1 MAEILFGSAA
11 QQEYADALV
20 WYAERGIP
28 IAEDFELAIEN
39 ALKDISQDPDR
50 FPKCDRTYRFYIVRR
65 FSFSDH
71 LSSQQQRD
79 LYYLHRSHCP
89 RYALPKRSLKWKVS
103 LVGVEHVDPIHEL
116 IG

>member
-20 WYAERGIP
+20 WYAERSYP

-50 FPKCDRTYRFYIVRR
+50 FPKCDRTHHFYIVRR
-65 FSFSDH
+65 FPFQIIYRVNNNVISIISIAHTARDTPYRSDH
-71 LSSQQQRD
+71 
-79 LYYLHRSHCP
+79 
-89 RYALPKRSLKWKVS
+89 
-103 LVGVEHVDPIHEL
+103 
-116 IG
+116 